1 MVLKLRGK
9 QTLVHPWIT
18 VLWQLSHRRTF
29 KGEDGFRSANFNF
42 SYFTINSLLKK
53 KKAKQ
58 KENSEITKFSSYTP
72 FPVAHYLLLTCNCVL
87 VSSRPL
93 TIL

>member
-53 KKAKQ
+53 KSKTKRKQ
-58 KENSEITKFSSYTP
+58 RDNK
-72 FPVAHYLLLTCNCVL
+72 V
-87 VSSRPL
+87 
-93 TIL
+93 